1 MGVAKR
7 SFSPSMMTSVYE
19 KDFSDSEESSLEI
32 DRSTILDGQNVD
44 SEALICLP
52 GQIDIRCYM
61 LPTKPVKPVMDLVAD
76 EEAARAMGLDS
87 SLEEMEDVQHM
98 EDLEDPEMA
107 VELPE
112 SSFSADEEAAVAMGL
127 SSSFGSLEPS
137 PAQSSPSATEAPLA
151 EVPDAPADAP
161 ADTPVRPKRKSQTV
175 LGGTPEK
182 KVRVVVPRQQVQDKM
197 GKLDK
202 SGTAI
207 NDILAET
214 VHRPAEVGEVL

>member
-19 KDFSDSEESSLEI
+19 KDFSDSEESSLET
-32 DRSTILDGQNVD
+32 DRSTILDNGQNLD

-76 EEAARAMGLDS
+76 EEAARAMGLDFG
-87 SLEEMEDVQHM
+87 LEEMEDVQHV

-127 SSSFGSLEPS
+127 SSSLEPS
-137 PAQSSPSATEAPLA
+137 PAPSSPSAAEAPALA
-151 EVPDAPADAP
+151 EVPDAPADTP

-175 LGGTPEK
+175 LGATPEK
-182 KVRVVVPRQQVQDKM
+182 KVRVVAPRQQVQDKM
-197 GKLDK
+197 DKLDK

-207 NDILAET
+207 NDILGET